1 MKALVF
7 ICEWWDKEFLRSL
20 FQSKYGLIS
29 ACRNNVLY
37 SEEKQ
42 SIFIFAHPHNSS
54 WKVGKCAFL
63 SPDTYV
69 SSRIRSLSIIQSLWK
84 EFTSLDFLVLRDAD
98 WIEVDWDVFVHKI
111 EDISRTCEDA
121 IWIKPKVFFAK
132 EMIENWYLAWT
143 PLDSLIFDKN
153 THKLINTKNIDRLSE
168 AKKIVNDRIAP
179 EYKNLTF
186 AQAQKFWEIYDLALA
201 KTRSP
206 SFSDFINFIDSF
218 YMI

>member
-1 MKALVF
+1 M
-7 ICEWWDKEFLRSL
+7 
-20 FQSKYGLIS
+20 
-29 ACRNNVLY
+29 
-37 SEEKQ
+37 
-42 SIFIFAHPHNSS
+42 
-54 WKVGKCAFL
+54 
-63 SPDTYV
+63 
-69 SSRIRSLSIIQSLWK
+69 
-84 EFTSLDFLVLRDAD
+84 VLRDAD